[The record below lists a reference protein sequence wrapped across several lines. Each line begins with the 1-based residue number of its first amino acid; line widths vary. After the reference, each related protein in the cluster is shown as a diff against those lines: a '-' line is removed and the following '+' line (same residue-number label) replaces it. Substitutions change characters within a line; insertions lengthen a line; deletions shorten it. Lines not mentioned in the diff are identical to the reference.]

1 MQIGLDGNEANVKN
15 RVGSGVY
22 ALELLKEFSKD
33 KNHQFLVYLKEKS
46 LPDLPKESAN
56 FTYKVFGPKKL
67 WTQFALSLKLFF
79 GKKPDIFFSMGHYGP
94 RFSKVPY
101 VITIHD
107 LSYLHYPQ
115 MFKKNDLYQ
124 LVNWTKYSVKTAAHI
139 VTVSETTKKD
149 IIENYSLDPSKI
161 TVTYEG
167 YDKSRFKPQPKSK
180 IESVKKKYKIAG
192 DYIIFVGTLQPRKN
206 IERLVDAFSLL
217 TQNSELKTQDL
228 SLVLVGKKGWLY
240 DSIFA
245 KIKTLDVDNQVIFTD
260 YVPDDDLPVLIAGAK
275 AYVLPSLWEGF
286 GLPVI
291 EAQAC
296 GVTVVVSSISS
307 LPEIVGDSGIL
318 ADPKSVES
326 ISNGL
331 KKVLMDDK
339 LRSELVKK
347 GFANIKRFSWQT
359 CAQQTLDVLEKVA
372 LTSKPI
378 V

>member
-1 MQIGLDGNEANVKN
+1 
-15 RVGSGVY
+15 
-22 ALELLKEFSKD
+22 
-33 KNHQFLVYLKEKS
+33 
-46 LPDLPKESAN
+46 
-56 FTYKVFGPKKL
+56 
-67 WTQFALSLKLFF
+67 
-79 GKKPDIFFSMGHYGP
+79 
-94 RFSKVPY
+94 
-101 VITIHD
+101 
-107 LSYLHYPQ
+107 
-115 MFKKNDLYQ
+115 
-124 LVNWTKYSVKTAAHI
+124 
-139 VTVSETTKKD
+139 
-149 IIENYSLDPSKI
+149 
-161 TVTYEG
+161 
-167 YDKSRFKPQPKSK
+167 
-180 IESVKKKYKIAG
+180 
-192 DYIIFVGTLQPRKN
+192 
-206 IERLVDAFSLL
+206 
-217 TQNSELKTQDL
+217 
-228 SLVLVGKKGWLY
+228 
-240 DSIFA
+240 
-245 KIKTLDVDNQVIFTD
+245 VIFTD